1 MADKE
6 TEPHEPDE
14 DVEAEEVQHTHC
26 ATDLEEED
34 VKELNTVV
42 DNDDDHTQP
51 ERFLEESTKKP
62 GSNTEATDVLVQTD
76 NPKLIDLDKGDC
88 ENDRTTNILHC
99 DAHPR
104 LKADTSDIDGPPQE
118 ILKDESEPTSDSTA
132 EDAAETPV
140 QDDEISLESGLENSK
155 PLQQESSV
163 LEEPIPNRDVE
174 TIGPAPHAELAP
186 VSHVPVTLED
196 NKRRN
201 IWIVIALVAV
211 VAALLLQI
219 LQPES
224 PAQKNDVQPLDI
236 FRLEMEKVKIQFPS
250 QREELWKR
258 SRIHL
263 QRHFL
268 MSQPT
273 EPVSIIL
280 TAGVRAEGTL
290 RCLAQNL
297 ASALSAALNASA
309 LHLEGASKS
318 SQDSDLVKADIDS
331 QLQKAFEGGKPIA
344 VIHRFEELPPAST
357 LIFYRYCD
365 HENAAFKKT
374 FLIFTVLL
382 GEEEEIPSKI
392 RLSEVE
398 EMQSCAAPRSNL
410 SGDEEQE
417 RRTQESVLS
426 QLLGDYDKVKAIS
439 EGSDCGCKCVVRPLS
454 RSACRR
460 IEEGQARLEDFYTVE
475 TITSGPECK
484 CACIA
489 PPSAVNPCE
498 GEHRLKKLAQAAG
511 QNAKLSTIL
520 DLLEGSL
527 YGLDLLKLHSV
538 TNKLLERMDHI
549 EKVVVNNSDQ
559 EAQPQES
566 PPLQA
571 DIMDSAPTPSVYE
584 RQNKKS
590 MHKRVIDDK
599 TEFVEESPSVVH
611 TAVDAEVIERNSQE
625 TPKRKVTQTGPKG
638 LIIRGMTFYK
648 SDSDPMVADDGEP
661 GENLFEYDSFS
672 GDGPINLFIEENLL
686 QHKTP
691 RSRTRP
697 GQRTFKTESQFGR
710 NRGNMMESTAPPLED
725 QPSTT
730 SPRTAPTMAPN
741 LESTPAPST
750 QTSKDEIS
758 QTVSTQPLTPL
769 TPRHTPPHSTAPG
782 TTTSSARTVTTTL
795 LSSAAAKTAPGETRK
810 NSQVHIR
817 KPADCKDTLA
827 TISEP
832 VSHNT
837 YGKSE
842 GAWMKDSKSDN
853 DKIYVTNYF
862 YGDNL
867 LEFSSLEVFKQGHF
881 TNSYKLPYNWIGTG
895 HVVYRGAFYYNRA
908 FSRDIIKFDLS
919 HRFVSAWTMLHDAAL
934 EESSSPWEWSSY
946 SDINIA
952 VDESGLWVVYPAL
965 DDEGFLHEVVVLS
978 RLNHADLSMQKE
990 TTWRTGLRRN
1000 QYGNCFI
1007 VCGVLYFVDSYNR
1020 KEANLEYAF
1029 DTHTNTQMIPRMPF
1043 TNKYTYTTQVE
1054 YNPKEGVLYAWDNGH
1069 QVTYNVTFA
1078 YFEP

>member
-1 MADKE
+1 MF
-6 TEPHEPDE
+6 
-14 DVEAEEVQHTHC
+14 
-26 ATDLEEED
+26 LR
-34 VKELNTVV
+34 VV
-42 DNDDDHTQP
+42 
-51 ERFLEESTKKP
+51 
-62 GSNTEATDVLVQTD
+62 
-76 NPKLIDLDKGDC
+76 LITC
-88 ENDRTTNILHC
+88 C
-99 DAHPR
+99 
-104 LKADTSDIDGPPQE
+104 
-118 ILKDESEPTSDSTA
+118 
-132 EDAAETPV
+132 
-140 QDDEISLESGLENSK
+140 
-155 PLQQESSV
+155 
-163 LEEPIPNRDVE
+163 
-174 TIGPAPHAELAP
+174 
-186 VSHVPVTLED
+186 
-196 NKRRN
+196 
-201 IWIVIALVAV
+201 
-211 VAALLLQI
+211 ALL
-219 LQPES
+219 E
-224 PAQKNDVQPLDI
+224 
-236 FRLEMEKVKIQFPS
+236 
-250 QREELWKR
+250 
-258 SRIHL
+258 
-263 QRHFL
+263 
-268 MSQPT
+268 
-273 EPVSIIL
+273 
-280 TAGVRAEGTL
+280 
-290 RCLAQNL
+290 
-297 ASALSAALNASA
+297 
-309 LHLEGASKS
+309 
-318 SQDSDLVKADIDS
+318 
-331 QLQKAFEGGKPIA
+331 
-344 VIHRFEELPPAST
+344 
-357 LIFYRYCD
+357 
-365 HENAAFKKT
+365 
-374 FLIFTVLL
+374 
-382 GEEEEIPSKI
+382 
-392 RLSEVE
+392 
-398 EMQSCAAPRSNL
+398 QSCAAPRSNL

-710 NRGNMMESTAPPLED
+710 NRGKSESKKSKGAKTHQQLLKILSEIMTSTHFPNTAKPRQYSQQHTSNPKLWPIDLTVKPSVAKTTVDPILSTGKTATKDSTEPFIMSTEPPSMMESTAPPLED